1 MRQTVHSWQGL
12 GQIARMLPTGR
23 LSGLLLPVFSL
34 RSRTDFGIGN
44 FGAMDGL
51 FQWMAAARQKV
62 LMVLPLLP
70 TAPGDS
76 SPYATRSAFGLNPL
90 FIDAHQVPEFHDT
103 GGEAS
108 FSDEQ
113 KRQLAEAR
121 AAPRIR
127 YELVFPL
134 VDATF
139 ARAFSHFEAKEWGQ
153 KTARARDFQAWRE
166 AQGEWLE
173 SYALFTALSEDQL
186 RRGWWEWPQPVRA
199 RQPEAL
205 RTESARL
212 ERRVR
217 YHAWLQWLAE
227 QQWNKVREQAKARG
241 VLLCGDEPFIIGQDS
256 SDTWAHPDILR
267 RDARLG
273 VPPDDFSATGQDW
286 GLPYFDFAAMEKD
299 DYRWLK
305 ARATKAASY
314 YDLRRVDHAVG
325 YFRQWIRDAKTPT
338 GRFIPADE
346 ESHKKFGERHFR
358 LLSQDAGIIAEDLGV
373 IPPFVRKILADLG
386 LPGYRVMRWERDETV
401 YRDPHQYPAVSLAT
415 TGTHDTEPMAD
426 WWESIHDDERA
437 AVARAW
443 PEFQGVPVTKQFTP
457 DIHRAMLA
465 AALNSS
471 SSLCILPWQD
481 VLGTRDRINLPGTM
495 SDSNWAYR
503 ITQDAQELLTDAQ
516 AREAAERLA
525 KLTASA
531 RR

>member
-1 MRQTVHSWQGL
+1 MLQTVHTGMRL
-12 GQIARMLPTGR
+12 RQIARMLPNGR

-44 FGAMDGL
+44 FGAMEGL
-51 FQWMAAARQKV
+51 FRWMNEARQKV

-90 FIDAHQVPEFHDT
+90 FIDLHQVPEFQAT
-103 GGEAS
+103 GGEAA

-121 AAPRIR
+121 AAHRIR
-127 YELVFPL
+127 YDLVFPL
-134 VDATF
+134 KDAAF
-139 ARAFSHFEAKEWGQ
+139 DRAFSSFEQHEWGT
-153 KTARARDFQAWRE
+153 KSARAQAFQAWRE

-173 SYALFTALSEDQL
+173 SYALFTAISEQQQ
-186 RRGWWEWPQPVRA
+186 RRAWWEWPEPLRA

-205 RTESARL
+205 KAEGARL

-227 QQWNKVREQAKARG
+227 EQWNRVRQQAQARG
-241 VLLCGDEPFIIGQDS
+241 ILLCGDEPFIIGQDS
-256 SDTWAHPDILR
+256 SDTWAHADILR

-286 GLPYFDFAAMEKD
+286 GLPYFDFAAMEKGE
-299 DYRWLK
+299 YGWLK
-305 ARATKAASY
+305 ARAAKAASY
-314 YDLRRVDHAVG
+314 YDMRRVDHAVG
-325 YFRQWIRDAKTPT
+325 YFRQWIRDAHTPT
-338 GRFIPADE
+338 GRFIPPDE
-346 ESHKKFGERHFR
+346 ESHKRLGERHFR

-373 IPPFVRKILADLG
+373 VPPFVRHILAELG
-386 LPGYRVMRWERDETV
+386 LPGYRVMRWERDDAL
-401 YRDPHQYPAVSLAT
+401 YRDPRQFPAISLAT

-426 WWESIHDDERA
+426 WWESIRDDERA

-443 PEFQGVPVTKQFTP
+443 PEFQGVHATREFTP
-457 DIHRAMLA
+457 ELHRAMLA
-465 AALNSS
+465 AALNSNS
-471 SSLCILPWQD
+471 NLCVLPWQD
-481 VLGTRDRINLPGTM
+481 VLGTRERINLPGTM

-503 ITQDAQELLTDAQ
+503 ITQNVDQLLEEAQ
-516 AREAAERLA
+516 ARAAAERLA
-525 KLTASA
+525 WLTASA